1 MNGNKSD
8 VEKRLYWRRILEES
22 ATSGISMREFCR
34 QRRLKETQSYR
45 QRRMLK
51 SGGAGT
57 EGRAARRAREG
68 KLCLGQR
75 GVGVWQRFATKWAT
89 SPQIVDSMQ
98 LFRGDSFCESL
109 QIRHSGA

>member
-1 MNGNKSD
+1 MWRSDLTGGGFWKRRTDEWDIDAGVLPAATFEGNA
-8 VEKRLYWRRILEES
+8 VLS
-22 ATSGISMREFCR
+22 AAADAEVR
-34 QRRLKETQSYR
+34 
-45 QRRMLK
+45 
-51 SGGAGT
+51 GAGT

-109 QIRHSGA
+109 QIRHSGATNGVW